1 MTYGGQQL
9 KITFMFTVEGTDEVA
24 DTSISYT
31 SAPGWTGAAAALAE
45 LDTADAVAIRGFYTD
60 DLMDLAHIS
69 WSDYSNLVG
78 VKIAALG
85 TNGLYLVDPLIA
97 DTDTPVSGTATGLA
111 PQTTV
116 VLSLRSGFTVGKGNY
131 GRMYLPHTTLG
142 TQTNSPFASSTNT
155 TAIALSA
162 KDFVNNITTQI
173 NAATTATLFPAIM
186 SQATGT
192 PTRGVTSVAV
202 GNVNDT
208 QRRRRNRLQ
217 ETYHFET
224 LA

>member
-9 KITFMFTVEGTDEVA
+9 KITFMFTVEGTDEIA
-24 DTSISYT
+24 DTSLSYT
-31 SAPGWTGAAAALAE
+31 TAPGWTGAAAALAE
-45 LDTADAVAIRGFYTD
+45 LDISDAVAIRDFYND
-60 DLMDLAHIS
+60 DLMDLSHIS
-69 WSDYSNLVG
+69 WADYSNLVG

-97 DTDTPVSGTATGLA
+97 DTDTPDSGTAVGIP
-111 PQTTV
+111 PQNTV
-116 VLSLRSGFTVGKGNY
+116 VMSLRSGFTVGKGNY

-142 TQTNSPFASSTNT
+142 TQTTSPFAASANT
-155 TAIALSA
+155 AAMALNG
-162 KDFVNNITTQI
+162 KDFLNHITSQI
-173 NAATTATLFPAIM
+173 NAATTAVVFPAIM
-186 SQATGT
+186 SQAAGT
-192 PTRGVTSVAV
+192 PTRGVTNVAF

-217 ETYHFET
+217 ETYSSEA

>member
-1 MTYGGQQL
+1 M
-9 KITFMFTVEGTDEVA
+9 
-24 DTSISYT
+24 
-31 SAPGWTGAAAALAE
+31 
-45 LDTADAVAIRGFYTD
+45 
-60 DLMDLAHIS
+60 
-69 WSDYSNLVG
+69 
-78 VKIAALG
+78 
-85 TNGLYLVDPLIA
+85 DPLIA
-97 DTDTPVSGTATGLA
+97 DTDTPDSGTATGIP
-111 PQTTV
+111 PQNTV

-142 TQTNSPFASSTNT
+142 TQTDSPFAASANT
-155 TAIALSA
+155 AAIALTA

-186 SQATGT
+186 SQAAGT
-192 PTRGVTSVAV
+192 PTKGVTEVAV

-217 ETYHFET
+217 ETYSTEA

>member
-9 KITFMFTVEGTDEVA
+9 KITFMFTILNTDEVA
-24 DTSISYT
+24 DTSISYS

-45 LDTADAVAIRGFYTD
+45 LDISDAVAIRDFYND

-69 WSDYSNLVG
+69 WADYSNLVA

-97 DTDTPVSGTATGLA
+97 DTDTPDSGTATGIP
-111 PQTTV
+111 PQNTV
-116 VLSLRSGFTVGKGNY
+116 VMSLRSGFTVGKGNY

-142 TQTNSPFASSTNT
+142 TQTDSPFAASANT
-155 TAIALSA
+155 AAMALNG
-162 KDFVNNITTQI
+162 KDFVNHITTQL
-173 NAATTATLFPAIM
+173 NAATTATLFPCIM
-186 SQATGT
+186 SQAAGT
-192 PTRGVTSVAV
+192 PTKLVANV
-202 GNVNDT
+202 AFGNVNDT

-217 ETYHFET
+217 EVYSAED
-224 LA
+224 L